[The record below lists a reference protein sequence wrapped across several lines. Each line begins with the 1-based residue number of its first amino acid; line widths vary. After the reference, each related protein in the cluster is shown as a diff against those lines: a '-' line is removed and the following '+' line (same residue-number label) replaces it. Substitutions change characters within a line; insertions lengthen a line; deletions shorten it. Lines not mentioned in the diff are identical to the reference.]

1 GQPDLPG
8 PRRHRARRGSV
19 LRRGARRVRRRRGDR
34 AARGARR
41 ARARAGRARGDTGRV
56 GRRGTAGEVP
66 LHGAQLPQPG
76 RRDARTRAARGD
88 RRALRAV
95 RPADHRGQPVRVA
108 RLRRPD
114 AADAEIARAGP
125 GGLPRLVLQDVRVR
139 CAGRVGVR
147 AAGDPGQARAAVRV
161 AGALPADAVPAGR
174 GRIPVH
180 PAVAGADQDLPGALP
195 GAAGRDA
202 RRARRAHAARL
213 HVDEARGRLL
223 RLADPA
229 GGPRREG
236 HAAAWHRRAGRVRP
250 RHRLLRRRRR
260 RAGDAAVVLLP
271 DAGADPRG
279 GAEAGRRGRAGARAA
294 RDLPR
299 HVAGVRPVALAAGLR
314 PRPGAGVST
323 RVGELTAV
331 VLAGGLAYE
340 REVSLHSGRRVC
352 EALKQ
357 AGVAVRMLDPD
368 GELLAGLSVDRPD
381 AVFIALH
388 GADGE
393 DGALRS
399 VLDLADVPYVGSD
412 AAACRMAWDKP
423 TAKAIVHAAGLTT
436 PDWVALPHS
445 TFRELGA
452 AVVLDRIV
460 ERFGLPLMVKP

>member
-1 GQPDLPG
+1 
-8 PRRHRARRGSV
+8 
-19 LRRGARRVRRRRGDR
+19 
-34 AARGARR
+34 
-41 ARARAGRARGDTGRV
+41 
-56 GRRGTAGEVP
+56 
-66 LHGAQLPQPG
+66 
-76 RRDARTRAARGD
+76 
-88 RRALRAV
+88 
-95 RPADHRGQPVRVA
+95 
-108 RLRRPD
+108 
-114 AADAEIARAGP
+114 
-125 GGLPRLVLQDVRVR
+125 
-139 CAGRVGVR
+139 
-147 AAGDPGQARAAVRV
+147 
-161 AGALPADAVPAGR
+161 
-174 GRIPVH
+174 
-180 PAVAGADQDLPGALP
+180 
-195 GAAGRDA
+195 
-202 RRARRAHAARL
+202 
-213 HVDEARGRLL
+213 
-223 RLADPA
+223 
-229 GGPRREG
+229 
-236 HAAAWHRRAGRVRP
+236 
-250 RHRLLRRRRR
+250 
-260 RAGDAAVVLLP
+260 
-271 DAGADPRG
+271 
-279 GAEAGRRGRAGARAA
+279 
-294 RDLPR
+294 
-299 HVAGVRPVALAAGLR
+299 
-314 PRPGAGVST
+314 VST

-460 ERFGLPLMVKP
+460 ERFGLPLMVKPAQGGSALGARVIRSAAELPAAMVSCLSYGDTVLLEPYVEGVEVSVSVVDLGAGPVALPAVEIVPTSGVFDYAARYTAGMTTYHTPARLPSAATDAVATAAVRAHEALGLRDVSRTDAIVTADGVVQFLEVNVSPGMTATSMLPMSIEAAGLEPGEVIATLLERAATR

>member
-1 GQPDLPG
+1 MS
-8 PRRHRARRGSV
+8 R
-19 LRRGARRVRRRRGDR
+19 
-34 AARGARR
+34 
-41 ARARAGRARGDTGRV
+41 
-56 GRRGTAGEVP
+56 
-66 LHGAQLPQPG
+66 
-76 RRDARTRAARGD
+76 
-88 RRALRAV
+88 
-95 RPADHRGQPVRVA
+95 
-108 RLRRPD
+108 
-114 AADAEIARAGP
+114 
-125 GGLPRLVLQDVRVR
+125 
-139 CAGRVGVR
+139 
-147 AAGDPGQARAAVRV
+147 
-161 AGALPADAVPAGR
+161 
-174 GRIPVH
+174 
-180 PAVAGADQDLPGALP
+180 
-195 GAAGRDA
+195 
-202 RRARRAHAARL
+202 
-213 HVDEARGRLL
+213 
-223 RLADPA
+223 
-229 GGPRREG
+229 
-236 HAAAWHRRAGRVRP
+236 
-250 RHRLLRRRRR
+250 
-260 RAGDAAVVLLP
+260 
-271 DAGADPRG
+271 
-279 GAEAGRRGRAGARAA
+279 
-294 RDLPR
+294 
-299 HVAGVRPVALAAGLR
+299 
-314 PRPGAGVST
+314 

-460 ERFGLPLMVKP
+460 ERFGLPLMVKPAQGGSALGARVIRSAAELPAAMVSCLSYGDTVLLEPYVEGVEISVSVVDLGAGPVALPAVEIVPTSGVFDYAARYTAGMTTYHTPARLPSAATDAVAAAAVRAHEALGLRDVSRTDAIVTADGVVQFLEVNVSPGMTATSMLPMSIEAAGLESGEVIATLLERAATR

>member
-1 GQPDLPG
+1 M
-8 PRRHRARRGSV
+8 
-19 LRRGARRVRRRRGDR
+19 
-34 AARGARR
+34 
-41 ARARAGRARGDTGRV
+41 
-56 GRRGTAGEVP
+56 
-66 LHGAQLPQPG
+66 
-76 RRDARTRAARGD
+76 
-88 RRALRAV
+88 
-95 RPADHRGQPVRVA
+95 
-108 RLRRPD
+108 
-114 AADAEIARAGP
+114 
-125 GGLPRLVLQDVRVR
+125 
-139 CAGRVGVR
+139 
-147 AAGDPGQARAAVRV
+147 
-161 AGALPADAVPAGR
+161 
-174 GRIPVH
+174 
-180 PAVAGADQDLPGALP
+180 
-195 GAAGRDA
+195 
-202 RRARRAHAARL
+202 
-213 HVDEARGRLL
+213 
-223 RLADPA
+223 
-229 GGPRREG
+229 
-236 HAAAWHRRAGRVRP
+236 
-250 RHRLLRRRRR
+250 
-260 RAGDAAVVLLP
+260 
-271 DAGADPRG
+271 
-279 GAEAGRRGRAGARAA
+279 
-294 RDLPR
+294 
-299 HVAGVRPVALAAGLR
+299 
-314 PRPGAGVST
+314 ST

-460 ERFGLPLMVKP
+460 ERFGLPLMVKPAQGGSALGARVIRSAADLPAAMVSCLSYGDTVLLEPYVEGVEVSVSVVDLGAGPVALPAVEIVPTSGVFDYAARYTAGMTTYHTPARLPSAATDAVATAAVRAHEALGLRDVSRTDAIVTADGVVQFLEVNVSPGMTATSMLPMSIEAAGLEPGEVVATLLERAATR